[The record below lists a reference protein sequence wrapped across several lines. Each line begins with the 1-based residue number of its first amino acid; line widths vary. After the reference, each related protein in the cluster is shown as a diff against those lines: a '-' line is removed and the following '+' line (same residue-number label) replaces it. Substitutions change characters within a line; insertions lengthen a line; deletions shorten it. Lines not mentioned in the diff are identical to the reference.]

1 MASKYLHARL
11 RILHRHSDDNIAIDA
26 ACWLIENPSQHLE
39 KTKTA
44 GAKMRACFYPMVSSL
59 MSSLIVLGL
68 AGGPSPV
75 LSQETD
81 ATPAETS
88 AAPDMQ
94 ESPDA
99 PASSPAGIR
108 ARPDATKPSTAA
120 TASAASDAIVNPARR
135 NRVSAARTAAASDAA
150 SETKAETLI
159 PVPPETTSVTQ
170 HSIRLD
176 GRKID
181 YTATAGNLL
190 LRNNTGQAE
199 ASVFYVAYT
208 ANTKSTATRPI
219 TFLFN
224 GGPGAGSVFLLMG
237 SFGPKR
243 AHTSS
248 PAITAPAPYV
258 LADNP
263 DSLLDTTDLV
273 FIDAPGAG
281 FSRIVG
287 HATGKRFWGVD
298 EDLDAFDH
306 FIERYLSVNQ
316 RWNSPK
322 YLLGE
327 SYGTARAAMLAYRL
341 SQSNIALNGVVLMSS
356 VLNSGAHSPGTD
368 LEAESYLPTY
378 AAIAWYHGKIVPK
391 PASLPAFL
399 DEVRAFASGPYA
411 QALATGDS
419 LSDSERDAIA
429 ARVAH
434 YTGIDVNYVK
444 QARLQIWPSRFRKQ
458 LLISESRTVGRY
470 DARFEGMDYD
480 DASEHPDY
488 DPSVTSVSSA
498 FDAALHEHLAQDL
511 HFEPKDAYRVF
522 NDAALTQWNWKHR
535 AWWGEQLSLPYAAG
549 DLAEAMRQNPRLR
562 VLSLNGYFDLA
573 TPFFQT
579 EYDLAHM
586 GLDPSLRSNVQRT
599 YYPTGHMIYLDDAA
613 LHSLKSDLVRF
624 YNAGTADTSKPA
636 SQ

>member
-1 MASKYLHARL
+1 
-11 RILHRHSDDNIAIDA
+11 
-26 ACWLIENPSQHLE
+26 
-39 KTKTA
+39 
-44 GAKMRACFYPMVSSL
+44 MRACFYSAVRGL
-59 MSSLIVLGL
+59 TVGLINSLIVLGL
-68 AGGPSPV
+68 AGGSSTG
-75 LSQETD
+75 LAEETGVAPPE
-81 ATPAETS
+81 AT
-88 AAPDMQ
+88 AAPDML

-99 PASSPAGIR
+99 SASSPAGALVR
-108 ARPDATKPSTAA
+108 PDPARPAA
-120 TASAASDAIVNPARR
+120 QANARAASDANVNPARR
-135 NRVSAARTAAASDAA
+135 NRADAARSAATSDAA
-150 SETKAETLI
+150 SDTKADTPI

-170 HSIRLD
+170 HSIRLN

-181 YTATAGNLL
+181 YTASAGNLL
-190 LRNNTGQAE
+190 LRNNAGQAE

-208 ANTKSTATRPI
+208 ANTKNAGTRPI

-243 AHTSS
+243 AHTAS
-248 PAITAPAPYV
+248 PGITPPAPYV

-287 HATGKRFWGVD
+287 RATGKRFWGVD
-298 EDLDAFDH
+298 EDLDAFEH

-356 VLNSGAHSPGTD
+356 VLNSGAHMEGTD
-368 LEAESYLPTY
+368 LESESYLPTY
-378 AAIAWYHGKIVPK
+378 AAIAWYHGRIVPK
-391 PASLPAFL
+391 PPSLPAFL

-411 QALATGDS
+411 QALAAGDS
-419 LSDSERDAIA
+419 LPDSERDAMA

-434 YTGIDVNYVK
+434 YTGLDVNYVK
-444 QARLQIWPSRFRKQ
+444 QSRLQIWPSRFRKQ
-458 LLISESRTVGRY
+458 LLIGESRTVGRY

-522 NDAALTQWNWKHR
+522 NDDALRQWNWKHR
-535 AWWGEQLSLPYAAG
+535 AWWGEQLLLPYAAG

-586 GLDPSLRSNVQRT
+586 GLAPSLRANLQRT

-613 LHSLKSDLVRF
+613 LHSLKIDLARF
-624 YNAGTADTSKPA
+624 YNAGATDTSKPE